1 MRSIRDKSLPL
12 LEMAAVM
19 TVYLWGIW
27 RVGPDVVGNGGLS
40 LFHLALFSCAAF
52 YAAVV
57 SPLVIHRDPGPPRGL
72 GSWRTLFLRTDNLRP
87 ALRAYGAITLTVL
100 CLIAA
105 AGLATGR
112 FQPAVFDWDALARRV
127 FLYVFSA
134 LGQQYFLFGF
144 FYPRIQDV
152 VCGSRRARGGEE
164 AALNGSG
171 RICCRGSVSGMA
183 GSALG
188 LGVVAAVFH
197 YPNVPLMWGILLAA
211 TAWSYLYERIPSI
224 WVSACCHAL
233 IGSAL
238 NLVLLID
245 IRIGPSYGTSYK
257 GFFRTV
263 FPFLNEFIGGKF

>member
-1 MRSIRDKSLPL
+1 
-12 LEMAAVM
+12 MAAVM

-152 VCGSRRARGGEE
+152 VCGSRMARGGEE